1 MRLNAELLNAVVD
14 IAYQA
19 GEKIMSV
26 YNQQNTDIDLTEKE
40 DGSPLTKADLLAHYT
55 IVDALKILTPN
66 IPVLSEESTAE
77 ECKKRHQWPV
87 LWLVD
92 PLDGTKEFIH
102 RTDEFTV
109 NIALIV
115 DHRPV
120 LGVVYAPALGVMYFA
135 MDNYGAYKQSSG
147 KTERIFS
154 SSWVDVAEASRL
166 GHPSPRGTPASRR
179 EPSVTST
186 RSVRVVA
193 SRRHGEE
200 ALEEFLLQLPE
211 YTLVNAGS
219 ALKICLVAEG
229 VADLYPRLGPTSEWD
244 TAAGHAIINNAEGV
258 LYDSQCRPFTY
269 NARDTLLNGSF
280 VVSHATA
287 PRFKFSN

>member
-1 MRLNAELLNAVVD
+1 MQLTQALLNSVVD

-19 GEKIMSV
+19 GEKILLI
-26 YNQQNTDIDLTEKE
+26 YKNTNVDIINKN
-40 DGSPLTKADLLAHYT
+40 DGSPLTQADLLAHQT
-55 IVDALKILTPN
+55 IVAGLKKLTPD
-66 IPVLSEESTAE
+66 IPVLSEESAAE
-77 ECKKRHQWPV
+77 EIQQRREWPV

-115 DHRPV
+115 NHQPV

-135 MDNYGAYKQSSG
+135 MDGVGAYKLFNGKKEKIFVSSVG
-147 KTERIFS
+147 GEEAS
-154 SSWVDVAEASRL
+154 SSVSGTHPPVGPLPFDRGLAS
-166 GHPSPRGTPASRR
+166 SPFRG
-179 EPSVTST
+179 
-186 RSVRVVA
+186 VRVVA
-193 SRRHGEE
+193 SRRHGGEE
-200 ALEEFLLQLPE
+200 LEKFLLQIPE

-229 VADLYPRLGPTSEWD
+229 AADLYPRLGPTCEWD
-244 TAAGHAIINNAEGV
+244 TAAGHAIMNNAGGI
-258 LYDSQCRPFTY
+258 LCDSQYRSFKY

-280 VVSHATA
+280 VVSHREAR
-287 PRFKFSN
+287 RFVFC